1 MADVDMSDT
10 LSAPAK
16 AKCKTPGKGSKAGS
30 AASEGGVESKKRF
43 EVKKVRRHFRV
54 LDRLAWL

>member
-1 MADVDMSDT
+1 MDMSDT

-16 AKCKTPGKGSKAGS
+16 AKCKTPGKGSKAGP
-30 AASEGGVESKKRF
+30 AASDGAAESKKRF
-43 EVKKVRRHFRV
+43 EVKKVHRHFGV